1 VPLSVASPDDPD
13 ERSQIIAS
21 PTHLFRGAGPNG
33 ETRVRW
39 VRFDGVIVHSDIN
52 GHQVD
57 QLDDMPTLFP
67 LAEAA

>member
-1 VPLSVASPDDPD
+1 MTIEEIKRKAA
-13 ERSQIIAS
+13 R
-21 PTHLFRGAGPNG
+21 AGPNG

-57 QLDDMPTLFP
+57 QLDGTATLFP
-67 LAEAA
+67 LDEAA